1 MLKHKEQI
9 AYLFFGV
16 CSTLLNIIVFYVLT
30 HLFPTVKEAILDIPA
45 ELSAIIFAYITNK
58 LWVFEKTNKPVI
70 KELSEFLVGR
80 MFTLIV
86 SMAMIYILVD
96 MMSFPSL
103 IIKVI
108 TTVVVV
114 ILNYIL
120 SKFWIFKVGS

>member
-1 MLKHKEQI
+1 MSKYKEQI

-16 CSTLLNIIVFYVLT
+16 CSTILNIWVFYVLT
-30 HLFPTVKEAILDIPA
+30 HLFPTVKEAILDVPA

-70 KELSEFLVGR
+70 KELLEFLVGR

-86 SMAMIYILVD
+86 SMAMIYVLVD
-96 MMSFPSL
+96 IISFPSL

-114 ILNYIL
+114 VLNYIL
-120 SKFWIFKVGS
+120 SKFWIFKVG